1 MLYDHKYFLQSA
13 PIHVYWC
20 GFESNT
26 LNLQRSGWQISAE
39 QDVMS
44 MAVRIAI
51 KHPTKKMYGISK
63 MTRLGYDDMYSMRD
77 HVPKHFEIQDITSNL
92 HIQLME
98 RSFNFKPIDAE
109 PAYIERTPIEHFAF
123 FREPL
128 LNPANSIV
136 VADQSVEELLNKILE
151 LQDPML
157 KKYYNEQV
165 LKQNYN
171 KKVEQVNMPK
181 IVTQVISFDRKAA

>member
-1 MLYDHKYFLQSA
+1 MNINSKYFLQSA
-13 PIHVYWC
+13 PIKVVWC
-20 GFESNT
+20 GFESDT
-26 LNLQRSGWQISAE
+26 LTLQRCGWKISAE

-44 MAVRIAI
+44 MNVRIAI
-51 KHPTKKMYGISK
+51 KHPFKSLYGVSK
-63 MTRLGYDDMYSMRD
+63 MTRMYFEDTFHERGYGI
-77 HVPKHFEIQDITSNL
+77 FEINDITSNYQV
-92 HIQLME
+92 QLLE

-109 PAYIERTPIEHFAF
+109 PAYIESHPMEHFAF

-128 LNPANSIV
+128 LNPEHSIV

-171 KKVEQVNMPK
+171 KKVEQINMPK